1 MDAHFA
7 QYVLTHNNV
16 GHTRNATFT
25 YYGGIPLSR
34 DDDVFPGISKVLQHL
49 HMVLLILGSLD

>member
-1 MDAHFA
+1 MDAHSINT
-7 QYVLTHNNV
+7 YV
-16 GHTRNATFT
+16 GHTCNATFT

-34 DDDVFPGISKVLQHL
+34 DDDVFPGISKVLQRL